1 MNESMNFG
9 NIGFNSV
16 ASNNT
21 ENNFEVKAP
30 TTTTGQN
37 ITEENSGIDFPKS
50 SVAKIDESKEDNF
63 SSIEFGP
70 LQKYLDDDDIT
81 DISYSNGGQLWLKSL
96 QRGVYRACL
105 LYTSF

>member
-70 LQKYLDDDDIT
+70 LPKHCLHLVDLLYIHLFVMTLTIVVRRYYKKYL
-81 DISYSNGGQLWLKSL
+81 
-96 QRGVYRACL
+96 
-105 LYTSF
+105 